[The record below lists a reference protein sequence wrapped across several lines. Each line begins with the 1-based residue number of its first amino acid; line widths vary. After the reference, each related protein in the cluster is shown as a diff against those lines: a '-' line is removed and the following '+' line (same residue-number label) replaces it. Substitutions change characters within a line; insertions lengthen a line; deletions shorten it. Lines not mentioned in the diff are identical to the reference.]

1 MQHLCNTR
9 TVKIASHPTA
19 PSDGVLD
26 FHSTIKYKH
35 ASPTVSQWMNN
46 DLHFISLINLI
57 NLHGR
62 SNLITLF
69 FDKCKCSQR
78 DHPAVKITKRSMSDI
93 GSRSYYE
100 HHDQVLLPIID
111 LHQAIKQV
119 NFQRPNSI
127 VVPYMM
133 LTSTFFLFTLRL
145 DWTSSQLLADGS
157 LDVWVSKFTVLPVVI
172 YTSLSMR
179 GPFQANRHVWTPKY
193 HWKLGLA
200 I

>member
-1 MQHLCNTR
+1 
-9 TVKIASHPTA
+9 
-19 PSDGVLD
+19 
-26 FHSTIKYKH
+26 
-35 ASPTVSQWMNN
+35 MNN

-145 DWTSSQLLADGS
+145 D
-157 LDVWVSKFTVLPVVI
+157 
-172 YTSLSMR
+172 
-179 GPFQANRHVWTPKY
+179 
-193 HWKLGLA
+193 
-200 I
+200 